1 MAILYCSAKRFKQV
15 ILAGADRV
23 VNNRDHLNKINVF
36 PVPDGDT
43 GSNMSMTLIA
53 AVREIEALHEVS
65 LETTVKA
72 AAWGSLMGARG
83 NSGIIMAQILSG
95 VAEGIEGRERLLAE
109 DIVFA
114 FSCAVRK
121 AYKAILH
128 PAEGTILTVVRE
140 TAEAAEKIVKT
151 EHDLTILLDE
161 MVRAAWSSV
170 ERTPLLLPRL
180 KEAGVVDAGG
190 LGFFYFLEGMVR
202 LIHGNMNAGVVID
215 DEGILNGT
223 MVEPVEHHWNYRY
236 CTEFILKGS
245 QISGDAMKGNLV
257 QMGDSIVLVGDTRLA
272 RVHIH
277 TGQPDE
283 VLRYASSLGQVSSI
297 KVDDMLVQHTS
308 RFANPKSIKTTS
320 VVAIVL
326 GDGLKEIFYNAGSE
340 LVVDGGPTQ
349 NPSTSD
355 IVSAIETVTS
365 SNVIILPN
373 HKNVYPVAIQA
384 AGMTPKEV
392 TVLKTSSAPEGLSAL
407 LAYMDDASFDN
418 NVSNMEG
425 AWKGVKSG
433 EIALASRSVTAGGIE
448 VKTGDSIGIYRGEI
462 QWSSASPGETVMNLV
477 VSMLD
482 TANEIITL
490 FYGDSIEKS
499 DAETLQSALQ
509 QRFQDKTVELYYGGQ
524 PYAQYIISVE

>member
-1 MAILYCSAKRFKQV
+1 MAILYCGAKRFKQV
-15 ILAGADRV
+15 ILAGADWV
-23 VNNRDHLNKINVF
+23 VSNRSHLNKINVF

-53 AVREIEALHEVS
+53 AVREIEALQEVS

-83 NSGIIMAQILSG
+83 NSGIILAQILAG
-95 VAEGIEGRERLLAE
+95 MAEGVEGRERLFAA
-109 DIVFA
+109 DIVSA

-140 TAEAAEKIVKT
+140 TSETAERVVKN
-151 EHDLTILLDE
+151 EQDLAILLDE
-161 MVRAAWSSV
+161 MLKAAWSSV

-202 LIHGNMNAGVVID
+202 LIRGDMKADGVID
-215 DEGILNGT
+215 DEDTPNGAT
-223 MVEPVEHHWNYRY
+223 VEPVGHHWNYRY

-245 QISGDAMKGNLV
+245 RIPEDAMKENLGR
-257 QMGDSIVLVGDTRLA
+257 MGDSIVLVGDTRLA

-308 RFANPKSIKTTS
+308 HFTDPKDTKTTS
-320 VVAIVL
+320 VVAVVL
-326 GDGLKEIFYNAGSE
+326 GDGFKEIFYNAGSE
-340 LVVDGGPTQ
+340 LVVDGGPTR

-365 SNVIILPN
+365 PNVIILPN
-373 HKNVYPVAIQA
+373 HKNVYPAAIQA

-407 LAYMDDASFDN
+407 FAYMDDASFEK
-418 NVSNMEG
+418 NVGTMEG

-433 EIALASRSVTAGGIE
+433 EVAQASRDVTAKGIE
-448 VKTGDSIGIYRGEI
+448 VKTGDSIGIYGGEI
-462 QWSSASPGETVMNLV
+462 RCSSASAEETVMDLAA
-477 VSMLD
+477 SMLD
-482 TANEIITL
+482 PGDEIITL
-490 FYGDSIEKS
+490 FYGDSIGKQ
-499 DAETLQSALQ
+499 DAETLQSAVQ
-509 QRFQDKTVELYYGGQ
+509 ERFKDKTVELYYGGQ
-524 PYAQYIISVE
+524 PYAQYIISIE

>member
-1 MAILYCSAKRFKQV
+1 
-15 ILAGADRV
+15 
-23 VNNRDHLNKINVF
+23 
-36 PVPDGDT
+36 
-43 GSNMSMTLIA
+43 
-53 AVREIEALHEVS
+53 
-65 LETTVKA
+65 
-72 AAWGSLMGARG
+72 
-83 NSGIIMAQILSG
+83 
-95 VAEGIEGRERLLAE
+95 
-109 DIVFA
+109 
-114 FSCAVRK
+114 
-121 AYKAILH
+121 
-128 PAEGTILTVVRE
+128 
-140 TAEAAEKIVKT
+140 
-151 EHDLTILLDE
+151 
-161 MVRAAWSSV
+161 
-170 ERTPLLLPRL
+170 
-180 KEAGVVDAGG
+180 
-190 LGFFYFLEGMVR
+190 
-202 LIHGNMNAGVVID
+202 
-215 DEGILNGT
+215 
-223 MVEPVEHHWNYRY
+223 
-236 CTEFILKGS
+236 
-245 QISGDAMKGNLV
+245 MKGNLV

-308 RFANPKSIKTTS
+308 RFANPKSTKTTSTS

-407 LAYMDDASFDN
+407 LAYMDDASFEN

>member
-1 MAILYCSAKRFKQV
+1 MAILYCGAKRFKQV
-15 ILAGADRV
+15 ILAGADWV
-23 VNNRDHLNKINVF
+23 VSNRSHLNKINVF

-53 AVREIEALHEVS
+53 AVREIEALQEVS

-83 NSGIIMAQILSG
+83 NSGIILAQILAG
-95 VAEGIEGRERLLAE
+95 MAEGIEGRDRLFAA

-114 FSCAVRK
+114 FSCAVQK

-140 TAEAAEKIVKT
+140 TSEAAERVVKT
-151 EHDLTILLDE
+151 EQDLAVLLDE
-161 MVRAAWSSV
+161 MVKAAGASV
-170 ERTPLLLPRL
+170 ERTPTLLPRL

-202 LIHGNMNAGVVID
+202 LIHGKMNAGEAIN
-215 DEGILNGT
+215 DEDILRET
-223 MVEPVEHHWNYRY
+223 EVEPTEHHWNYRY

-245 QISGDAMKGNLV
+245 QISGDAMKENLIR
-257 QMGDSIVLVGDTRLA
+257 MGDSIILVGDTRLA

-297 KVDDMLVQHTS
+297 KVDDMLVQHTA
-308 RFANPKSIKTTS
+308 RFVNQKSKKATS

-326 GDGLKEIFYNAGSE
+326 GDGFKEIFYNAGSE
-340 LVVDGGPTQ
+340 LVIDGGPTQ

-355 IVSAIETVTS
+355 IVSAVEAVAS
-365 SNVIILPN
+365 SNVVILPN
-373 HKNVYPVAIQA
+373 HKNVYPAAVQA
-384 AGMTPKEV
+384 AGMTSKEV
-392 TVLKTSSAPEGLSAL
+392 RVLRTSSPPEGLSAL
-407 LAYMDDASFDN
+407 LAYMDDATFEKN
-418 NVSNMEG
+418 IGNMEG

-433 EIALASRSVTAGGIE
+433 EVAQASRSVTAGEIE
-448 VKTGDSIGIYRGEI
+448 VKAGDSIGIYKGEI
-462 QWSSASPGETVMNLV
+462 RCSSGSAGEAVMDLV
-477 VSMLD
+477 ASMLD
-482 TANEIITL
+482 AADEIITL
-490 FYGDSIEKS
+490 FYGDSVGKQ
-499 DAETLQSALQ
+499 DAEDLQAAVQ
-509 QRFQDKTVELYYGGQ
+509 QRFKDKTVELYFGGQ